1 MIRPQS
7 ITTYPCSIIITLWQL
22 LGVGSALAKLTC
34 NPVDFFVV
42 VLVVMEHFYHL
53 FACHQIKKKLVPR
66 SFKMG
71 SPLYYIPLLQKEIFS
86 HRHWTHYKTDD
97 DSSMQYYFM
106 KCILLQH
113 FDFTQLWL
121 QAMSRTCQK
130 TPFILPTTRHLGP
143 SLFFT
148 KCFYNQI
155 PFICHQL
162 SPFSVKFIIQI
173 STNISKYHPYHN
185 SKLIMHTYH
194 T

>member
-1 MIRPQS
+1 MQS
-7 ITTYPCSIIITLWQL
+7 CR
-22 LGVGSALAKLTC
+22 
-34 NPVDFFVV
+34 FFVV

-53 FACHQIKKKLVPR
+53 FACHQIKKKLPR

-130 TPFILPTTRHLGP
+130 TPFILPTTKHLGP
-143 SLFFT
+143 SLPNAFT
-148 KCFYNQI
+148 TKFHSFATFTPFLCQI
-155 PFICHQL
+155 HYLDIYKYKYVPILGNSLRFGFIAKKREI
-162 SPFSVKFIIQI
+162 FQI
-173 STNISKYHPYHN
+173 SCEKARKIQSDLLPLLAVYK
-185 SKLIMHTYH
+185 
-194 T
+194 

>member
-34 NPVDFFVV
+34 NPVDF
-42 VLVVMEHFYHL
+42 LLL
-53 FACHQIKKKLVPR
+53 FQLSWNIFTTCLHATKLKKKLPR

-143 SLFFT
+143 SLPNAFT
-148 KCFYNQI
+148 TKFHSFGTLVPFLSQI
-155 PFICHQL
+155 HYL
-162 SPFSVKFIIQI
+162 DIILQI
-173 STNISKYHPYHN
+173 
-185 SKLIMHTYH
+185 
-194 T
+194 

>member
-53 FACHQIKKKLVPR
+53 FACHQIKKKLPR

-121 QAMSRTCQK
+121 QATSRTLGAVKVKKIKAKRSISKAPK
-130 TPFILPTTRHLGP
+130 TRD
-143 SLFFT
+143 
-148 KCFYNQI
+148 YMY
-155 PFICHQL
+155 
-162 SPFSVKFIIQI
+162 QI
-173 STNISKYHPYHN
+173 SKVMAGQLCTV
-185 SKLIMHTYH
+185 
-194 T
+194 